1 MEGNAAAALALAAA
15 AAFAWATALAATAPA
30 AALTRAAACALA
42 ATMITAALALAAACA
57 LALATAA
64 TRAAC
69 ALAAA
74 TLLGGMTGSAGKQ
87 ASFDGA
93 PGQAV
98 EDLEALGDGKQFWP
112 GRELSAEIQDLEAPE
127 AGAAHLYQIT
137 PVGSGT
143 QGAAAPAHRA
153 ERNSAGEV
161 SLAAREPRRPGA
173 RARAL

>member
-1 MEGNAAAALALAAA
+1 M
-15 AAFAWATALAATAPA
+15 TK
-30 AALTRAAACALA
+30 AAACALA

-64 TRAAC
+64 TRAILRMAS
-69 ALAAA
+69 ALGTPA
-74 TLLGGMTGSAGKQ
+74 TLLGGMAGSAGKQ
-87 ASFDGA
+87 ASFNSA

-98 EDLEALGDGKQFWP
+98 EDLEALGDGIQLWA

-127 AGAAHLYQIT
+127 AGAAHLYQIA

-143 QGAAAPAHRA
+143 QGAGAPAHRA

-161 SLAAREPRRPGA
+161 GLAAREPRRPGA